1 MLVPMVIRVKKDDRS
16 PCIVQL
22 VTSIPRSLT
31 AISERIERQD
41 LDAANAVAR
50 SLNVA

>member
-1 MLVPMVIRVKKDDRS
+1 MLVPMVIRVKKDERS
-16 PCIVQL
+16 PCFVQL

-31 AISERIERQD
+31 AISERIERHA
-41 LDAANAVAR
+41 LDAASVAAR